1 MQKYYAQGT
10 VESNPVVTN
19 MPNGKRMAKF
29 QLICEESYYSKDG
42 LKTITD
48 IVPVVLWGRK
58 ADAGAINIKK
68 GDNLLVVG
76 KIKTV
81 MMKQGDISFPLTEV
95 YADSFDFLKPRRGG
109 DNRAEYDEEEES
121 LPNPNSYDCT
131 PSSIE
136 FEDL

>member
-10 VESNPVVTN
+10 VESNLVVTN
-19 MPNGKRMAKF
+19 AQRQEDGQVPTYMRGELLSR
-29 QLICEESYYSKDG
+29 DG

-81 MMKQGDISFPLTEV
+81 MMKQGDFSFPLTEV
-95 YADSFDFLKPRRGG
+95 HADSFDFLKPRRGG

-121 LPNPNSYDCT
+121 LPSSNSYDYT